1 MPCQASQPLLLAR
14 MPKLLSPWHNPV
26 WLQFVSHK
34 VARLLFP
41 YFLVL
46 LFVANLF
53 ALNGPYLW
61 LLCLQ
66 SAWYM
71 LALSGSLRSHRT
83 AAATNP
89 RAVAATQRESGYE

>member
-1 MPCQASQPLLLAR
+1 MKRAFFDDTFAGIHQLAFFDYA
-14 MPKLLSPWHNPV
+14 MMV
-26 WLQFVSHK
+26 
-34 VARLLFP
+34 P

-53 ALNGPYLW
+53 ALHGPYLW

-71 LALSGSLRSHRT
+71 LASAGTLFSQRASMRMIPQVMTTSEEGNSL
-83 AAATNP
+83 
-89 RAVAATQRESGYE
+89 